1 MAAVIGQ
8 RIPPVGGRA
17 KVLGEAQYVADLQ
30 VPRML
35 HAKVMRSPHP
45 HARIVSIDTSR
56 ARRLPG
62 VKAVITGADVPA
74 TPWGL
79 YIKDQHILAR
89 EKVRYAGDEVAAVAA
104 VDEDTALDA
113 LELIRVEYA
122 PLPAVLDPEEA
133 LAAGAP
139 LVHERGNLA
148 RTFQIERGNVED
160 GFARADVIHEETY
173 ETSRQ
178 YQAFTEP
185 MGSLASADASGRVT
199 VWAPAQSI
207 FLARQLLA
215 DAMGLAVSSVRV
227 IQTTIGGGFGGKIG
241 EDRNMVIAAWLARA
255 AGRPVRLI
263 NTRIDDFLGCRSRYP
278 ARIRLRMGVMR
289 SGELVAKDIDV
300 LGNNGA
306 YTGFTH
312 DTIQVTATRTDSVYR
327 YTNVRARARLAYTN
341 TIAPGAFRGFGSTQ
355 GTFAVEQHLDA
366 LAERIGMDPVEL
378 RLKNATQTGDTSV
391 HGWKIGSCALS
402 ECIRRAATAIGYRE
416 KRGTK
421 RSSGSIRRGVG
432 LASGLHITGNR
443 HVGNWDGSSIAIKL
457 NEDGRAQLI
466 CGEGDL
472 GQGALTML
480 SQIAASELGLP
491 IDHVTISVPDTDS
504 TPYCLGAWASRLTMV
519 GGNAVLKAARTVKA
533 QVLEIAAEKMEVAAA
548 DLRMENGVVFVTG
561 APDLRMTVA
570 EICAAHLQQSGG
582 DSIFYRATHDAP
594 TVMADKKTLYG
605 NISSAYS
612 FVAQAAEVEVDTE
625 TGQVRVV
632 DFVSVDDVGKALNPL
647 LVEAQIEGA
656 VVQGMGYALFEQ
668 LHIENGR
675 LVNGNFADYTVPSA
689 AAVPRLRTELVET
702 IDPNGPHGAKG
713 ASEAP
718 IVTVAPAIA
727 NAVYDAI
734 GVRITTL
741 PITAEKV
748 LDALRARAATGAL

>member
-1 MAAVIGQ
+1 MASLIGQ

-17 KVLGEAQYVADLQ
+17 KVLGEAQYIADLY

-35 HAKVMRSPHP
+35 HAKVLRSPHP
-45 HARIVSIDTSR
+45 HARILSIDVSR

-62 VKAVITGADVPA
+62 VKAVITGTDVPA
-74 TPWGL
+74 TTWGL

-89 EKVRYAGDEVAAVAA
+89 EKVRYAGDEVAAIAA

-113 LELIRVEYA
+113 LELIRVEYE

-133 LAAGAP
+133 LTPGAP

-148 RTFQIERGNVED
+148 RSFKIERGDVD
-160 GFARADVIHEETY
+160 AGFEQADAIHEAVY

-215 DAMGLAVSSVRV
+215 DAMGLAVSDVRV
-227 IQTTIGGGFGGKIG
+227 VQTTIGGAFGGKIG
-241 EDRNMVIAAWLARA
+241 EDRNMVIAAWLART

-278 ARIRLRMGVMR
+278 ARIRLRMGVKR
-289 SGELVAKDIDV
+289 DGQLVAKEIDV

-327 YTNVRARARLAYTN
+327 YKNVRASARLAYTN

-355 GTFAVEQHLDA
+355 ANFAVEQHLDM

-378 RLKNATQTGDTSV
+378 RLKNATHTGDTSV

-402 ECIRRAATAIGYRE
+402 ECIERAATMIGYRE
-416 KRGTK
+416 KRSAK
-421 RSSGSIRRGVG
+421 RVSGSMRRGVG

-457 NEDGRAQLI
+457 NEDGRAQII
-466 CGEGDL
+466 CGEGEL

-480 SQIAASELGLP
+480 TQVAANELGLP
-491 IDHVTISVPDTDS
+491 IDHITISVPDTDS

-519 GGNAVLKAARTVKA
+519 GGNAVLKAARAVKQ
-533 QVLEIAAEKMEVAAA
+533 QVLDIAAEKLEVAAA
-548 DLRMENGVVFVTG
+548 DLRMANGVVFVAG
-561 APDLRMTVA
+561 APDMKMTVA
-570 EICAAHLQQSGG
+570 QVCLAHLQQNGG
-582 DSIFYRATHDAP
+582 DSIFHRATHDAP

-647 LVEAQIEGA
+647 LVEGQIEGA
-656 VVQGMGYALFEQ
+656 VVQGLGYALFEQ
-668 LHIENGR
+668 LLIENGR
-675 LVNGNFADYTVPSA
+675 LVNGNLADYLVPTA
-689 AAVPRLRTELVET
+689 AAIPPLRHELIET
-702 IDPNGPHGAKG
+702 IDPNGPHGGKG

-718 IVTVAPAIA
+718 ILTVAPAIA
-727 NAVYDAI
+727 NAVYNAI

-748 LDALRARAATGAL
+748 LAALRARGG